1 MKNNL
6 LIFVILAGISEMMFT
21 GCSGDD
27 GTIPDRKVNQN
38 DIEVMAQA
46 GKKPDIFILEICFF
60 F

>member
-1 MKNNL
+1 
-6 LIFVILAGISEMMFT
+6 MMFT

-46 GKKPDIFILEICFF
+46 GKKPDIFMPEICFF